1 MVCNITPY
9 SMGRRSIAEKPY
21 HRHQHEEPCPS
32 TWLVVYDF
40 TKPPT
45 RFWDNLKRLQ
55 EMTDEGALVQYSVFL
70 TRDMRGALAAVDL
83 VKHYRGDVM
92 LFEGRRVPT

>member
-1 MVCNITPY
+1 
-9 SMGRRSIAEKPY
+9 MGRKSVAEKMFQ
-21 HRHQHEEPCPS
+21 RHEHKDKGED

-45 RFWDNLKRLQ
+45 RFWDNLGRLLD
-55 EMTDEGALVQYSVFL
+55 MTDAGALVQYSVFM
-70 TRDMRGALAAVDL
+70 TRDMRGAYAAVDL

-92 LFEGRRVPT
+92 LFQGQLVELGTVSVT